1 MRHIFS
7 KRKKSFDKEKLKIM
21 RLLLGLSNVW
31 ERILYIFFKN
41 YWPRI
46 LFLLWWTQKKPQYVI
61 LNFKNGWSMEIT
73 FRKRQ
78 SDWSYTNEPFKAF
91 NTINHSLFKA
101 NSFSG
106 TSPKLMQ
113 GYLSNRSQG
122 TYWRDRPQISLLILI
137 SELSKLTSLPP
148 EIIRLPLVVR
158 WIQGEY

>member
-41 YWPRI
+41 YWPKI
-46 LFLLWWTQKKPQYVI
+46 LFLLWWTQKKPQYVM

-91 NTINHSLFKA
+91 NTINHSLLKA
-101 NSFSG
+101 DSFSG

-113 GYLSNRSQG
+113 GYLSNRFQR
-122 TYWRDRPQISLLILI
+122 TCWRDLPQISLLIL
-137 SELSKLTSLPP
+137 SE
-148 EIIRLPLVVR
+148 
-158 WIQGEY
+158 